1 MHLSQFFAM
10 KKYYESIRTAHLLA
24 KFASKSI
31 TENEKKELGS
41 LIKQTGINA
50 EEILKAAADTNSGFL
65 EADTEAS
72 KRVWNSVQIEIA
84 RSKREFTGK
93 LLRYAAIFLIAISIS
108 LTIYYIKSQE
118 NTQVETIFLLANETV
133 LEYPTGEQI
142 VLADNTDIS
151 SLLSESETL
160 KSQREQKEPAEM
172 YKIKV
177 SSGSTHTVT
186 FEDGTTVTLYPES
199 ELLFPSYF
207 SSQERAVT
215 LTGEG
220 YFDVKPDS
228 SRLFRVDIGYTSVVV
243 YGTSFNIR
251 AYRNEP
257 TIEAALVRGKIT
269 MNQKELLPNQMAV
282 MDKENLRM
290 VIESID
296 ASIYQDRANGMFI
309 FENRGLDEIMK
320 EFGLWFGFEYT
331 FKDEIMKDK
340 KFRFRLPRTSNF
352 NYLMN
357 LMEKTGEVK
366 FEVSDKKV
374 IIMAT
379 KD

>member
-1 MHLSQFFAM
+1 MHFSQFFAM

-186 FEDGTTVTLYPES
+186 LEDGTTVTLYPES